1 MVELVGAE
9 EVAVVEGRQV
19 VDVDLSG
26 LVEDEEKEG
35 KEVLL
40 QFKHNIFNYS
50 LPRCAFYLFH
60 RYLILQVFLC
70 DLDGVV
76 LDSVSVPLVGDLLGN
91 QLLQDE
97 EQQLV
102 VVSAEGQVASERLD
116 RDKQNT
122 DLIKHQI
129 RMHQG
134 LYF

>member
-1 MVELVGAE
+1 MLICRAWWRTRRKK
-9 EVAVVEGRQV
+9 GRRCCYSSNTIY
-19 VDVDLSG
+19 L
-26 LVEDEEKEG
+26 
-35 KEVLL
+35 
-40 QFKHNIFNYS
+40 NYS